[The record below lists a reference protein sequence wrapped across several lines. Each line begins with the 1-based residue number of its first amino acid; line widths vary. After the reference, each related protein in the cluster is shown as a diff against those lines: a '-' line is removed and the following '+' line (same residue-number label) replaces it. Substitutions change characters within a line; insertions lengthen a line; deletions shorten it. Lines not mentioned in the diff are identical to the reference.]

1 MRAALLP
8 LPMSPFPLPKSMLSL
23 AHYCSRA
30 FVEGLMRAH
39 APQRQLRVLQVEPL
53 PVDNSASILAVL
65 TAGQTARPIGHFGLR
80 VTFEA
85 DGQPARTE
93 RMVLKLKPPG
103 HEVSGMLATLA
114 QACGGELAQTYPG
127 YATRSGFQHTH
138 HRELALYAHHQSP
151 LMPRIWGLHQ
161 DDETDEVYAILMEY
175 LDAQEV
181 ELLNSVMAPEAW
193 TDEHL
198 RAALAQ
204 LAEWHAAHLV
214 EPGAASVPAWPD
226 LPSEAYMQQLTPL
239 WQALLDN
246 AARNHPA
253 LYDEARTRQLM
264 EAIGRIGE
272 YWPEL
277 AAAAKTLV
285 HNDLNPRNTCFR
297 RNAAGELQLCAYDWE
312 LATYHV
318 PQYDVV
324 ELLSFVLDADRY
336 HLRPQYLEYY
346 RQQLHART
354 GRFADAAAFQR
365 IAGLAALDFGLHRV
379 GMYMMAH
386 TVGPYPF
393 LPRVVDSLFDTLR
406 QWQPL
411 RPEPAYA

>member
-1 MRAALLP
+1 MP
-8 LPMSPFPLPKSMLSL
+8 SL
-23 AHYCSRA
+23 DYFCSRL
-30 FVEGLMRAH
+30 FVESLMRAH
-39 APQRQLRVLQVEPL
+39 APQRQLRVLRVEPL

-65 TAGQTARPIGHFGLR
+65 TAGQTARPVGHFGLQ

-85 DGQPARTE
+85 DGEPARTE

-103 HEVSGMLATLA
+103 HEVAGMLAGLA
-114 QACGGELAQTYPG
+114 QACGGELARVYPG
-127 YATRSGFQHTH
+127 FAARSGFQHTH
-138 HRELALYAHHQSP
+138 HRELALYAHHPSP

-175 LDAQEV
+175 FDAEEV
-181 ELLNSVMAPEAW
+181 ELLNSVMQPEAW

-214 EPGAASVPAWPD
+214 EPGAPGLPAWPD

-239 WQALLDN
+239 WQGLLDN
-246 AARNHPA
+246 AAQHHPG
-253 LYDEARTRQLM
+253 LYGPERVAQLS
-264 EAIGRIGE
+264 EAIRQIPA
-272 YWPEL
+272 YWAEL
-277 AAAAKTLV
+277 AAAPKTLI

-318 PQYDVV
+318 PPYDVV

-336 HLRPQYLEYY
+336 HLRPHYLEYY

-354 GRFADAAAFQR
+354 GRFADAEAFR
-365 IAGLAALDFGLHRV
+365 RLAGLAALDFGLHRI

-393 LPRVVDSLFDTLR
+393 LPRVVDSLFDTLT
-406 QWQPL
+406 QLQPL